1 MRRAS
6 QIAVRDYPQVKK
18 SARPFLRPCPTSAR
32 GHRGRVF
39 RRLLD
44 EAVRLVRRGRIP
56 SVAEVAQSAGVS
68 RATAYRYFPSRSKLV
83 SAVIAEALA
92 PVRRAVP
99 QEGDA
104 KQRLHELLDR
114 TYSRFHE
121 YEPHMRAALQL
132 ALEHQSLEA
141 AGLLEEEPFRRGQRT
156 EILATT
162 IAPLKGE
169 AESEED
175 YQRLLRALAV
185 VYGIEPM
192 VILKDICGASD
203 RETEAVVRWMMDA
216 LVDAAL
222 REST

>member
-1 MRRAS
+1 
-6 QIAVRDYPQVKK
+6 VKRD
-18 SARPFLRPCPTSAR
+18 ARPFYALPDLGS

-39 RRLLD
+39 RSLLE

-83 SAVIAEALA
+83 SAVIAEALG

-99 QEGDA
+99 RHGDA
-104 KQRLHELLDR
+104 KRRLHELLDR
-114 TYSRFHE
+114 TYSRFAE

-141 AGLLEEEPFRRGQRT
+141 AGFLEEEPFRRGQRT

-162 IAPLKGE
+162 LQPLRRRLP
-169 AESEED
+169 SRT
-175 YQRLLRALAV
+175 YRRLLKALAV

-192 VILKDICGASD
+192 VILKDICGATD

-222 REST
+222 REARTGTGRGTRP

>member
-1 MRRAS
+1 
-6 QIAVRDYPQVKK
+6 VKK
-18 SARPFLRPCPTSAR
+18 RARSFYALPDLGS

-39 RRLLD
+39 RRLLA
-44 EAVRLVRRGRIP
+44 EAVQLVRRGRIP
-56 SVAEVAQSAGVS
+56 SVAEIAESAGVS

-83 SAVIAEALA
+83 SAVIAEALG

-114 TYSRFHE
+114 TYSRFAE

-141 AGLLEEEPFRRGQRT
+141 AGQLEEEPFRRGQRT

-162 IAPLKGE
+162 LSPLRRQLKPRT
-169 AESEED
+169 
-175 YQRLLRALAV
+175 YRRLLQALAV

-192 VILKDICGASD
+192 VILKDICKATD

-216 LVDAAL
+216 LIDAAL
-222 REST
+222 RESRSRV

>member
-1 MRRAS
+1 M
-6 QIAVRDYPQVKK
+6 KK
-18 SARPFLRPCPTSAR
+18 SATAFYAVPDLGK
-32 GHRGRVF
+32 GHRGREF

-44 EAVRLVRRGRIP
+44 EAVHLVRRGRIP

-83 SAVIAEALA
+83 SAVIAEALG

-104 KQRLHELLDR
+104 KARLHELLDR
-114 TYSRFHE
+114 TYSRFAE

-162 IAPLKGE
+162 LQPLK
-169 AESEED
+169 AKLKPAA
-175 YQRLLRALAV
+175 YQRLLKALAV

-222 REST
+222 RNKA